1 MLEAVLTLIF
11 SSLIAF
17 GYYFYKRDSNESENQ
32 TSVIETYRAL
42 AEELEMLESEIRSL
56 IPAEDAVEIVSLLDE
71 YDNIRKLERSKLNI
85 ANLEVTSLENRLR
98 EFTDIE
104 QELESSSIETREIAK
119 GFRATF
125 EEVKQKVDSLRQTLP
140 IFEESVNKLGLE
152 SAPEVSGINESL
164 NKYDEFFDSAE
175 KSIDVICNLKSR
187 FDALD
192 IEFAELFEKFGELEV

>member
-1 MLEAVLTLIF
+1 MLEAVLTLLF
-11 SSLIAF
+11 SSLVAF
-17 GYYFYKRDSNESENQ
+17 VYYVYKRDPNGSENQ
-32 TSVIETYRAL
+32 TSVIETFKTL
-42 AEELEMLESEIRSL
+42 EEELETLESEIRSL

-98 EFTDIE
+98 EFSDIE
-104 QELESSSIETREIAK
+104 QELESSSIETKEIAK
-119 GFRATF
+119 GFRATL
-125 EEVKQKVDSLRQTLP
+125 EEVKQKIEALRQTSP
-140 IFEESVNKLGLE
+140 IFEEAVTKLGLE
-152 SAPEVSGINESL
+152 NAPGVSVINDYL

-175 KSIDVICNLKSR
+175 KSIEVICSLKSR